1 MCITFLLLI
10 NYAKSLQQKIVIK
23 VTGKGPKSRSKALQ
37 IAVGLS
43 GEQNLPCTQVLESE
57 YLIESTMHLW
67 ENSDDQF
74 VDWFIYPFA
83 IL

>member
-1 MCITFLLLI
+1 MYITFLLMI
-10 NYAKSLQQKIVIK
+10 NYAKLLQQKIVIK

-57 YLIESTMHLW
+57 YLIETMHLW

-74 VDWFIYPFA
+74 VDGFIYPFV

>member
-1 MCITFLLLI
+1 MYMTFLLMI

-23 VTGKGPKSRSKALQ
+23 VTGNGPKSGTKALR

-57 YLIESTMHLW
+57 YLIETMHLW

-74 VDWFIYPFA
+74 VDWFIYPFV

>member
-1 MCITFLLLI
+1 MYITFLLMI

-23 VTGKGPKSRSKALQ
+23 VTGNGPKSRTKALR

-57 YLIESTMHLW
+57 YLIETMHLW

-74 VDWFIYPFA
+74 VDGFIYPFV

>member
-57 YLIESTMHLW
+57 YLIETMHLW

-74 VDWFIYPFA
+74 VDGFIYPFV

>member
-1 MCITFLLLI
+1 MI

-23 VTGKGPKSRSKALQ
+23 VTGNGPKSRTKALR

-57 YLIESTMHLW
+57 YLIETMHLW

-74 VDWFIYPFA
+74 VDGFIYPFV

>member
-1 MCITFLLLI
+1 V
-10 NYAKSLQQKIVIK
+10 QQKIVIK

-43 GEQNLPCTQVLESE
+43 GEPNLPCTQVLESE
-57 YLIESTMHLW
+57 YLIETMHLW

-74 VDWFIYPFA
+74 VDGFIYPFV

>member
-1 MCITFLLLI
+1 MYITFLLMI

-57 YLIESTMHLW
+57 YLIEPSMHT
-67 ENSDDQF
+67 SF
-74 VDWFIYPFA
+74 R
-83 IL
+83 

>member
-1 MCITFLLLI
+1 MI
-10 NYAKSLQQKIVIK
+10 NYAKLLQQKIVIK

-57 YLIESTMHLW
+57 YLIETMHLW

-74 VDWFIYPFA
+74 VDGFIYPFV

>member
-43 GEQNLPCTQVLESE
+43 GEQNLSCTQVLESE
-57 YLIESTMHLW
+57 YLIETMHLW

-74 VDWFIYPFA
+74 VDGFIYPFV

>member
-10 NYAKSLQQKIVIK
+10 NYAKLLQQKIVIK

-57 YLIESTMHLW
+57 YLIETMHLW

-74 VDWFIYPFA
+74 VDWFIYPFV

>member
-10 NYAKSLQQKIVIK
+10 YYAKLLQQKIVIK

-57 YLIESTMHLW
+57 YLIETMHLW

>member
-1 MCITFLLLI
+1 MI

-23 VTGKGPKSRSKALQ
+23 VTGNGPKSGTKALR

-57 YLIESTMHLW
+57 YLIETMHLW

-74 VDWFIYPFA
+74 VDWFIYPFV